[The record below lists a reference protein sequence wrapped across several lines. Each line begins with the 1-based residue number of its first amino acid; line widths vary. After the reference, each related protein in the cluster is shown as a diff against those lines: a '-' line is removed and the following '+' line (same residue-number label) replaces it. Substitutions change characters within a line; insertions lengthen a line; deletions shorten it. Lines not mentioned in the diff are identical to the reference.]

1 MFKKIGV
8 WFIRGWDYRTAWKLH
23 RKKGHFP
30 STIGFVISVVLEK
43 VFHNIWLTILPF
55 AFYIGVLVGY
65 EIKQWD
71 LSGLDEEKIKWW
83 FENKCIDSVVDVVMG
98 SYLYIVFIT
107 LLLIVRY

>member
-1 MFKKIGV
+1 MKKIIN
-8 WFIRGWDYRTAWKLH
+8 WFRHGYENRTEWAGH
-23 RKKGHFP
+23 RRKGYVP
-30 STIGFVISVVLEK
+30 SLVSFGIGALATIFTG
-43 VFHNIWLTILPF
+43 NIWGILIPF
-55 AFYIGVLVGY
+55 TFYIGVLVGY

-71 LSGLDEEKIKWW
+71 LSGLDKEKIKWW